1 MPYVSYVCQS
11 RFFKEFLSF
20 DSKMLSLFGKEK
32 FLIVICVRPIAYQ
45 RQLIT
50 LGTGDK
56 ATGVFCY
63 HCRDLIKIGSKFV
76 KKIGK
81 SGGPYHPLC
90 AERLHII

>member
-1 MPYVSYVCQS
+1 MRIIIIRIFRQKDCTSIISNAS
-11 RFFKEFLSF
+11 RRL
-20 DSKMLSLFGKEK
+20 DNYQRHRTDHL
-32 FLIVICVRPIAYQ
+32 AYQ

-50 LGTGDK
+50 LDTGDK
-56 ATGVFCY
+56 ATGVLCY
-63 HCRDLIKIGSKFV
+63 YCRELIKIGNKYV

>member
-1 MPYVSYVCQS
+1 MRIIAVRV
-11 RFFKEFLSF
+11 LSQR
-20 DSKMLSLFGKEK
+20 DCTSIIRSAKRRLDNNERYRTDHL
-32 FLIVICVRPIAYQ
+32 AYQ

-50 LGTGDK
+50 LNTGDK

-63 HCRDLIKIGSKFV
+63 HCRELIRIGSKYV

-90 AERLHII
+90 AERLHVI